1 VFKRPIVPVLVL
13 VLLAVAFNR
22 ADAGLQLT
30 LKGGRATLSYADGS
44 AGDTTTDTRSLSV
57 SYTLAEWLFRSSVVS
72 TSSGGGKTKTLT
84 DVSNR
89 SSSEADTTSTG
100 TTDTDQVL
108 ATTDAIS
115 LGGLIVGV
123 TSGSL
128 NYSNYFGTS
137 NSSSSTDQLISDV
150 SDGGGGGSVAYTNP
164 FALTPQVGLT
174 GGGGGTPGFDG
185 IGTAVVPE
193 PGVIGLLGLGMG
205 LLGLGSW
212 RQRRKLAA
220 APSP

>member
-1 VFKRPIVPVLVL
+1 VFKRPIAPVLVL
-13 VLLAVAFNR
+13 VLLAVACNR

-44 AGDTTTDTRSLSV
+44 AGDTDTRSLSV
-57 SYTLAEWLFRSSVVS
+57 SYTIAEWLFRSSVVS

-84 DVSNR
+84 DVSNL
-89 SSSEADTTSTG
+89 SSSEPDTTSTS

-108 ATTDAIS
+108 ATQDAIA

-150 SDGGGGGSVAYTNP
+150 SDGGAGGAVGYTNP
-164 FALTPQVGLT
+164 FALTPQVELT

-193 PGVIGLLGLGMG
+193 PGIIGLLGLGMG